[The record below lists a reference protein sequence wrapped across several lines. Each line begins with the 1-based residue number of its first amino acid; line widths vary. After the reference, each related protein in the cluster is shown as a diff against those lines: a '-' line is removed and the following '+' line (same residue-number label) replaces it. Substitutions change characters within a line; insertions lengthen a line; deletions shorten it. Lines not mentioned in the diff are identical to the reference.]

1 VRNHKLDVELAPH
14 ICMLIRESPRQH
26 PVVRRQIP
34 SLLRA
39 GCTVTVV
46 DYYHDTHSQQA
57 TIETLPYSAIHVR
70 PVSLHRWAKLAW
82 LVLRRVLPG
91 SAEGYWTFFHFFEL
105 LLGAFPM
112 AFAAHRVHA
121 AYYHAHDLYSFLPAL
136 IAGRLRRVPVI
147 YDAHEFTSE
156 QGDPRSLRNAVERRL
171 EQWLVPRADEL
182 IVPSARRGQL
192 YVERYGLHKLPKLI
206 LNCPPLTTPQYSDVL
221 RQRLQLPPSL
231 HVVLYHGSLLA
242 GRGLEQLVLS
252 VHHFDASSVLVFIGS
267 QGEFYRDVL
276 APLVDSEKLTDR
288 VFFVPY
294 VPPEEMMRH
303 VVGADVGV
311 AIYRNVNLN
320 NYFCA
325 PTKLYEYLMA
335 GVPVVTSAFPEL
347 VDFLT
352 EHRVGRTFDPD
363 CPESIAAA
371 VNNVCSTPPAVAEIR
386 TRAIERV
393 RHEFNW
399 ERESQK
405 LLGIFGVHAV

>member
-1 VRNHKLDVELAPH
+1 
-14 ICMLIRESPRQH
+14 MLIRESPSQH

-39 GCTVTVV
+39 GCTVTVI
-46 DYYHDTHSQQA
+46 DNYRDNNPQHA
-57 TIETLPYSAIHVR
+57 RETPAYLAVHLQ
-70 PVSLHRWAKLAW
+70 PVSLRRWAKLVW
-82 LVLRRVLPG
+82 VVLRRMLPS
-91 SAEGYWTFFHFFEL
+91 SAEGFWTFFHFLEV

-112 AFAAHRVHA
+112 AFAAYRVHA
-121 AYYHAHDLYSFLPAL
+121 THYHAHDLYSFLPAL

-156 QGDPRSLRNAVERRL
+156 QGDPRSLRNAVERHL

-192 YVERYGLHKLPKLI
+192 YVERYALQKLPKLI

-221 RQRLQLPPSL
+221 RQRLQLPPGT

-242 GRGLEQLVLS
+242 GRGLEQLILS
-252 VHHFDASSVLVFIGS
+252 VHHFDASSVLVIIGS

-276 APLVDSEKLTDR
+276 APLVDSEKLNDR
-288 VFFVPY
+288 VSFIPY
-294 VPPEEMMRH
+294 VPPEEMMGY

-352 EHRVGRTFDPD
+352 EHRVGCTFDPD

-371 VNNVCSTPPAVAEIR
+371 VNDVCNTPPPLAEVR
-386 TRAIERV
+386 ARAIELV

-405 LLGIFGVHAV
+405 LLGIFGVHGR